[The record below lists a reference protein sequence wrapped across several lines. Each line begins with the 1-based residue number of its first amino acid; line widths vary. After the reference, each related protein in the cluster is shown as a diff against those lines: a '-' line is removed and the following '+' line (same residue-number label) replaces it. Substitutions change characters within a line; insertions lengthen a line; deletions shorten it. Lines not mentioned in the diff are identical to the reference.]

1 MKNLLEIENAH
12 VYIGSFYILQ
22 GISLVV
28 PKGEVTLLLG
38 RNGAGKTTTMKT
50 ILGIYSPRV
59 GKITFNGEEIT
70 HLPTH
75 KIVSR
80 GIGYVPD
87 TRRIFGSLTTEQNLI
102 VSMRKKGLKRGV
114 EDRLEFIFNLFPD
127 MKKFYKQK
135 SKSLSGGQQ
144 QMLAVARAL
153 MNDNDLLLI
162 DEPTEGLSP
171 LIAKNLM
178 NALDKLTE
186 IATILLVEQNFKT
199 VSKLGDNYY
208 IFDSGKIVHEGNDM
222 NELVA
227 DKTLVAQ
234 YLGVSI

>member
-1 MKNLLEIENAH
+1 MKNLLEIQNAH

-38 RNGAGKTTTMKT
+38 RNGSGKTTTMKA
-50 ILGIYSPRV
+50 ILGLYKTRE
-59 GKITFNGEEIT
+59 GKIIFNGEDIT
-70 HLPTH
+70 NLPTH
-75 KIVSR
+75 KIVSK
-80 GIGYVPD
+80 GMGYVPD
-87 TRRIFGSLTTEQNLI
+87 TRRIFGSLTVEQNLI
-102 VSMRKKGLKRGV
+102 VSRRKNGLKGDV
-114 EDRLEFIFNLFPD
+114 QDRLDFIFDLFPD
-127 MKKFYKQK
+127 MRKFYKQK
-135 SKSLSGGQQ
+135 AKSLSGGQQ

-171 LIAKNLM
+171 LLAKNLI

-208 IFDSGKIVHEGNDM
+208 IFDNGKIVHEGNNMD
-222 NELVA
+222 ELIT
-227 DKTLVAQ
+227 DKALVAQ
-234 YLGVSI
+234 YLGVNI